1 MNDWNSIQRMIPIA
15 ELGMWKQL
23 LRDNKIPHRIR
34 YRGPHGYCEDTRKA
48 NARAFT
54 VYMVK

>member
-1 MNDWNSIQRMIPIA
+1 MIPIA
-15 ELGMWKQL
+15 KLGMWKQL

-34 YRGPHGYCEDTRKA
+34 YRGPHGHCEDTQKS

-54 VYMVK
+54 VYMTK